1 MTAIAYKDGMMAGDQ
16 FADLGTFGVYD
27 TKVLKVYG
35 HLLGMA
41 GKNTPANPQLVD
53 WLFPK
58 NIPLNFAK
66 GYVAPLA
73 GKYNFD
79 VVVVTP
85 KGKIYN
91 ILRSGTCVEIKGG
104 MYATGSGEG
113 ICMGAMMAGA
123 SPKEAV
129 EIAIKLNGGC
139 KGKATTVFLD

>member
-1 MTAIAYKDGMMAGDQ
+1 MTAIAYKDGVMAGDT
-16 FADLGTFGVYD
+16 FTDLGSFGVHD
-27 TKVLKVYG
+27 KKVLKVYG
-35 HLLGMA
+35 HLIGMA
-41 GKNTPANPQLVD
+41 GKNTPANPQIIS

-58 NIPLNFAK
+58 KAPLNFAS

-79 VVVVTP
+79 VVVVAP
-85 KGKIYN
+85 NGKIYN

-123 SPKEAV
+123 SPNEAV

-139 KGKATTVFLD
+139 KGKTTTVSLD